1 MRVTSR
7 IFSIFAGVLYLLL
20 PLFSIESI
28 FYMIGEIFEG
38 DFEFYFL
45 IDSLWWTCCLVAAIF
60 LFIGKRKLY
69 IVPASLFIAH
79 SLFQM
84 FANGFD
90 VIFVDILN
98 IMSYIVILV
107 FAILYLCGV
116 GKGGFKLICLC
127 WIPVVLTAISEITF
141 IVELFDYIDYMSTFD
156 AIYVIFSPFI
166 NILISFFVSFWLTA
180 RCKAQDEADAKAVP
194 VAAQPVYQQPV
205 YAQPVYQQPV
215 YQQPVYQQPVQ
226 PAQPKAEVT
235 QSVID
240 EIKKAKELLDAGAI
254 TQEEFDTIKSNLMNK

>member
-1 MRVTSR
+1 MKVTSR
-7 IFSIFAGVLYLLL
+7 IFSIFAGVLFLIIPLLC
-20 PLFSIESI
+20 FENI
-28 FYMIGEIFEG
+28 FYMLEEIFEG

-45 IDSLWWTCCLVAAIF
+45 INSLWWTCCLVAAIF

-69 IVPASLFIAH
+69 IVPASLFIAD

-84 FANGFD
+84 FANGFN
-90 VIFVDILN
+90 VIFADILN

-116 GKGGFKLICLC
+116 GKGGFKLICLF
-127 WIPVVLTAISEITF
+127 WIPVVLTSISEITF
-141 IVELFDYIDYMSTFD
+141 FVELFDYIDYMSTFD
-156 AIYVIFSPFI
+156 AIFVIFSPFI

-205 YAQPVYQQPV
+205 YAQPVYQPV
-215 YQQPVYQQPVQ
+215 QPVYQQPVQ